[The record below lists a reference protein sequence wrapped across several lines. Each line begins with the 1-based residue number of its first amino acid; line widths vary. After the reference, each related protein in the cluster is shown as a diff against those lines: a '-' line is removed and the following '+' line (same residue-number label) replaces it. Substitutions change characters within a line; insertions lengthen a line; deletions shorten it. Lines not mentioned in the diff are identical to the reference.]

1 MNNQMTFALAYT
13 TDENKIASAL
23 QKGRIDAGDM
33 VLVLDSTDDNFGNLV
48 IINKDTEQVKVST
61 SIRKFETEQAAT
73 EWLDRIVNK
82 PVGEIISISKNGI
95 YMPYMVN
102 VDSSGAYVF
111 TAVNGSASGVISI
124 NGQTGTVQLTTDDIP
139 DGVDTKRFTNED
151 KTKLDNAVSKN
162 GDTMNGSLDM
172 NEHSITN
179 VQKIHIDGEAPIYI
193 GSTIEPDGTKA
204 GRITG
209 TTDGEIS
216 FVKADTQNTLT
227 NINVAEPTNGT
238 HAATKQYVDKAVES
252 AGGVPPATIADA
264 GKLVIVKAD
273 GTYGLSDNIDAGV
286 IN

>member
-13 TDENKIASAL
+13 TDENKIASAIE
-23 QKGRIDAGDM
+23 KGRIDAGDM
-33 VLVLDSTDDNFGNLV
+33 VLVLDSTDDKFGNLV
-48 IINKDTEQVKVST
+48 IIDKNTEQVKISSSV
-61 SIRKFETEQAAT
+61 RKFDDEQSAT
-73 EWLDRIVNK
+73 EWLDRVVNK
-82 PVGEIISISKNGI
+82 PVGEIVSISKNGI

-102 VDSSGAYVF
+102 VDSGGAYVF
-111 TAVNGSASGVISI
+111 TAINGSASGVISI
-124 NGQTGTVQLTTDDIP
+124 NGKTGAVQLTTDDIP

-151 KTKLDNAVSKN
+151 KTKVDNAVSRN

-193 GSTIEPDGTKA
+193 GSTIEPEGTKA

-216 FVKADTQNTLT
+216 FIEADTQDKLT
-227 NINVAEPTNGT
+227 NINIGEPTKDT
-238 HAATKQYVDKAVES
+238 HATTKKYVDDAIKAS
-252 AGGVPPATIADA
+252 GVPTATTTDV
-264 GKLVIVKAD
+264 GSVLIVKED
-273 GTYGLSDNIDAGV
+273 GTLGWSDSIDAGN